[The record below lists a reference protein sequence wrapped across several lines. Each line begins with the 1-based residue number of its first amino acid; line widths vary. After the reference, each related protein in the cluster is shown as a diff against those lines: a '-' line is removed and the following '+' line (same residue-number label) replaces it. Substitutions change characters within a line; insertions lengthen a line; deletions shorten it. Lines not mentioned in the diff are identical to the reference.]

1 MALALEVEGGD
12 RDRDVAVDEAVR
24 RAVGEELSSLG
35 WRWKKAT
42 ERRRVRRQTRPV
54 GVGGERRQQRDREQQ
69 RDR

>member
-42 ERRRVRRQTRPV
+42 ERRRVRR
-54 GVGGERRQQRDREQQ
+54 
-69 RDR
+69 